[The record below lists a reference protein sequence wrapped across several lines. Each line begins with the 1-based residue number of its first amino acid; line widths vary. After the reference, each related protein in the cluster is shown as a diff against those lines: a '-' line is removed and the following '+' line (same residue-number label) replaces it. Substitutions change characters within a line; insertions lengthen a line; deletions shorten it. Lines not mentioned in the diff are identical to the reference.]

1 MTAGTCCRRPAL
13 TVKHR
18 ETLRAAA
25 RRMER
30 DGVGSLVVVEDGRP
44 VGVVTDRDVALA
56 VLADGL
62 DPGSTAG
69 ARVAGRGLAAV
80 REEEPLRQAIAA
92 MRRDGVRRLP
102 VVDGAGGV
110 VGLLAADDLV
120 RLAAQELAALADV
133 AAEQAPASARPAAG
147 VPGCERGARHYA
159 KEVTAVPGD
168 TTLCDVARR
177 MRAAGVGCVVVL
189 GETGAPCGLVTD
201 RDLAL
206 RAVARELD
214 PRAPVSRVA
223 SAPVVA
229 VDASEG
235 LQEVARTMGRE
246 GVRRLPVVED
256 GRLVGIVTYDDL
268 LVAIGAELHDLGEAA
283 LAAAARELRG
293 GGA

>member
-30 DGVGSLVVVEDGRP
+30 DGVGSLVVEEDGRP
-44 VGVVTDRDVALA
+44 VGVLTDRDVALA

-69 ARVAGRGLAAV
+69 ARVAGRALAAV
-80 REEEPLRQAIAA
+80 PEEEPLRQAIAA
-92 MRRDGVRRLP
+92 MRRHGVRRLP
-102 VVDGAGGV
+102 VLDGRGEV
-110 VGLLAADDLV
+110 VGLLTADDLV
-120 RLAAQELAALADV
+120 RLAAEELGALADV
-133 AAEQAPASARPAAG
+133 AAEQSPGSARPPAG
-147 VPGCERGARHYA
+147 LPGCERGARHYA
-159 KEVTAVPGD
+159 KEVTALRGD
-168 TTLCDVARR
+168 TALRETARR

-189 GETGAPCGLVTD
+189 DDAGAPRGLVTD

-214 PRAPVSRVA
+214 PGAPVSRVA
-223 SAPVVA
+223 SAPLVTIG
-229 VDASEG
+229 ASES
-235 LQEVARTMGRE
+235 LQEVARAMSRA

-283 LAAAARELRG
+283 LAAMAREQRG
-293 GGA
+293 A